1 MLGNNQRKTKTYVS
15 VSQLSGCVLYFHC
28 VVLMFVFTF
37 ASFLRRYNP
46 GRSCLYTSGG
56 VVVEEVLRNR
66 AFPALHDILFPPMPP
81 PPKPSPASPPTL
93 FPLCGIIT

>member
-15 VSQLSGCVLYFHC
+15 VSQLSGCVVYFHC
-28 VVLMFVFTF
+28 VVLMVVFTF
-37 ASFLRRYNP
+37 PSFLRRCSP

-66 AFPALHDILFPPMPP
+66 AFLALHDILF
-81 PPKPSPASPPTL
+81 SPLYFRFGSTNHIL
-93 FPLCGIIT
+93 SIHTFIIRR